1 MVLISS
7 GESWRETNNM
17 FKAQTCLKFH
27 QNSQH
32 QAFPWLYQTWSV
44 DYEGFWDFTITLFP
58 WQQWRSWWTALVYL
72 SAVRCP
78 WFWTRLHK
86 IPVWPAGLTRL
97 HIVSLNTSMPVLS
110 FKSST
115 LCKTCHHFHT
125 FCETHRKSN
134 GGQNLSS
141 SLLLYPRETNIL
153 LTYGRLGRKAQGS
166 NTLHNA
172 LHIEMSCIDYGT
184 RSQRHLWGPFEIQIT
199 CSWYFIIK
207 NIMCKLGV
215 TV

>member
-58 WQQWRSWWTALVYL
+58 WQQWRSWWTALVYP

-86 IPVWPAGLTRL
+86 IPAWPAGLPRL
-97 HIVSLNTSMPVLS
+97 YTVSLNTSMQVLS
-110 FKSST
+110 FTSST
-115 LCKTCHHFHT
+115 LCKSYHRFHIFLASKMQST
-125 FCETHRKSN
+125 PLNFQFPLQIIHWKSN
-134 GGQNLSS
+134 GGQKRSGS
-141 SLLLYPRETNIL
+141 PLLCSRETNIL
-153 LTYGRLGRKAQGS
+153 LT
-166 NTLHNA
+166 
-172 LHIEMSCIDYGT
+172 
-184 RSQRHLWGPFEIQIT
+184 
-199 CSWYFIIK
+199 
-207 NIMCKLGV
+207 
-215 TV
+215 